1 MPPHAS
7 QATLYVRASL
17 ESCDGCGENFEE
29 AIKRWL
35 APVLAD
41 RSRCYVDIEDPC
53 NQV

>member
-7 QATLYVRASL
+7 QATLHIHASL
-17 ESCDGCGENFEE
+17 ELCDGCGENFEE
-29 AIKRWL
+29 VIKWWL

-41 RSRCYVDIEDPC
+41 SSHCYVDIEDKC